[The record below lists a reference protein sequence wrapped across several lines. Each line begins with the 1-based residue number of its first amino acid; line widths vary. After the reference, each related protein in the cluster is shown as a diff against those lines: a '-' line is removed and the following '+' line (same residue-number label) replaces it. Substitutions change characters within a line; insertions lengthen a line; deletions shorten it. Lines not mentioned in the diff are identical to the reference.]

1 MPNPN
6 RLTRGS
12 EPNRAREASQ
22 RSGSFAHGHMK
33 IGGRTRGTPNVMTR
47 ELKTAIL
54 RAAYRLGSDG
64 RGKDGVVGY
73 LTRIA
78 KNDPKTFVMLL
89 RAVLPLQL
97 KSRTDDNWPI
107 RDADGNPY
115 LTADGEPRYPTT
127 EEVWEDARRVGLPL
141 NLMRLEEVQELR
153 SKGMSAAEAMRAAG
167 LNSRL
172 ERLPQIEGSDD
183 YLSEDAGGD
192 VVELQANPKPSII
205 VEDP

>member
-1 MPNPN
+1 MSN

-12 EPNRAREASQ
+12 APNCAREASQ
-22 RSGSFAHGHMK
+22 RPDSFGKDHAKM
-33 IGGRTRGTPNVMTR
+33 GGRKRGTPNVVTR
-47 ELKTAIL
+47 ELKKAIL

-78 KNDPKTFVMLL
+78 KNDIKTFVMLL

-97 KSRTDDNWPI
+97 KSRTNDNWPI

-115 LTADGEPRYPTT
+115 LTADGEPRYPTS
-127 EEVWEDARRVGLPL
+127 EELLENSRRAGLPV

-153 SKGMSAAEAMRAAG
+153 SEGMSAAEAMRAAG

-192 VVELQANPKPSII
+192 VVELQTNPKPSII

>member
-1 MPNPN
+1 MSN

-12 EPNRAREASQ
+12 APNRAREASQ
-22 RSGSFAHGHMK
+22 RPDSFGKGHAKM
-33 IGGRTRGTPNVMTR
+33 GGRKRGTPNVVTR

-78 KNDPKTFVMLL
+78 KNDIKTFVMLL

-97 KSRTDDNWPI
+97 KSRTDENWPI

-115 LTADGEPRYPTT
+115 LTADGKPRYPTS
-127 EEVWEDARRVGLPL
+127 EEVREDCRRVGLPL
-141 NLMRLEEVQELR
+141 NLIRIEEVQELR
-153 SKGMSAAEAMRAAG
+153 RKGMSAAEAMRAAG

-172 ERLPQIEGSDD
+172 EKVEDVDDDDDIGPQTNQLPPSSTEGSR
-183 YLSEDAGGD
+183 
-192 VVELQANPKPSII
+192 
-205 VEDP
+205 